1 MDLFLGGAVMMA
13 SLVASIFFFRSWRQS
28 HDWLFFHFGMA
39 FWLMSLERL
48 VLAVGRMDGEAHFS
62 IYILR
67 LLAFLLI
74 IYAVMRKNM
83 DAPPPPADR

>member
-13 SLVASIFFFRSWRQS
+13 SLVLSIFFFRSWRQS
-28 HDWLFFHFGMA
+28 HDQLFLCFGLA

-62 IYILR
+62 IYLMR
-67 LLAFLLI
+67 LVAFLLI
-74 IYAVMRKNM
+74 IFAVLRKNM
-83 DAPPPPADR
+83 QTPPPEN